1 MVESLAL
8 SILGLGGLLVQE
20 LLRELL
26 TFVEGNSKWWEE
38 AAQNC
43 ADLANKRSDEEA
55 AWLFLL
61 CAVYHERAKLHRNI
75 VAKMRQRSES

>member
-1 MVESLAL
+1 M
-8 SILGLGGLLVQE
+8 QE
-20 LLRELL
+20 LFREVL

-43 ADLANKRSDEEA
+43 ADLANKRSDNEA
-55 AWLFLL
+55 GWMFLL

-75 VAKMRQRSES
+75 VAKMRQRSER